1 VRGKCFFLPYS
12 LSVHIQSA
20 NLLIHG
26 FTYLCCLIGAVKK
39 RRKTDIAPE
48 MAAGRACDAPLSNA
62 HGKSSDEASG
72 KIVPA
77 APVAAVAVAVASV
90 APVTVAPS
98 SSLAMLGGYSSEE
111 D

>member
-1 VRGKCFFLPYS
+1 VLLPALF

-26 FTYLCCLIGAVKK
+26 FAYLCCLIGAVKK

-48 MAAGRACDAPLSNA
+48 MAAGRACDAPSSTA
-62 HGKSSDEASG
+62 HGKSSGEVSG

-77 APVAAVAVAVASV
+77 APEAAMAIAVA

>member
-1 VRGKCFFLPYS
+1 M
-12 LSVHIQSA
+12 
-20 NLLIHG
+20 
-26 FTYLCCLIGAVKK
+26 IGAVKK

-48 MAAGRACDAPLSNA
+48 IAAGRACDAPSSSA
-62 HGKSSDEASG
+62 HGKSSGEVSG

-77 APVAAVAVAVASV
+77 APEAAVAVAVA

>member
-1 VRGKCFFLPYS
+1 VRENCFLLPYY
-12 LSVHIQSA
+12 LSVHFQSA
-20 NLLIHG
+20 NLLIHV

-39 RRKTDIAPE
+39 RRKTDTVPE
-48 MAAGRACDAPLSNA
+48 MAAGRACDAPSSNA
-62 HGKSSDEASG
+62 HGKSGSGEVSG
-72 KIVPA
+72 KIAPA
-77 APVAAVAVAVASV
+77 APEEAEAVAVA